1 VSYAF
6 APASW
11 GNGYATE
18 LVQYAVQHALVSL
31 AVPEV
36 NAFAMPENT
45 ASIRV
50 LQNPASRWC
59 AMSLSLNAIIT

>member
-1 VSYAF
+1 
-6 APASW
+6 
-11 GNGYATE
+11 
-18 LVQYAVQHALVSL
+18 VQYAVQHALVSL

-50 LQNPASRWC
+50 LQKSGFTLVRYEPELERNHYVVTASAQTVQSDGRK
-59 AMSLSLNAIIT
+59 